1 MSILDDF
8 LGDFAADLTGDQ
20 KADLERVAARI
31 DELFPADKLDD
42 TQPASDALSGAVM
55 LVAGDATAES
65 LAADLRHL
73 RDQAETARQRLAGAM
88 IYETMISG
96 TSYYELGKRTGQ
108 AANTIKNMA
117 AGR

>member
-1 MSILDDF
+1 
-8 LGDFAADLTGDQ
+8 
-20 KADLERVAARI
+20 
-31 DELFPADKLDD
+31 
-42 TQPASDALSGAVM
+42 M